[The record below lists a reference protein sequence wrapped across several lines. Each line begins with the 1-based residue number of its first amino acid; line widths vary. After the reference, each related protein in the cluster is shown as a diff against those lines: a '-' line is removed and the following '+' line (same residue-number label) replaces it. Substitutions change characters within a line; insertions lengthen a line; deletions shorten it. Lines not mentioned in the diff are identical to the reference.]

1 MLIELKERLNK
12 VRGQIYDV
20 FNEKYISD
28 AVDEIEIKVANL
40 VNENTELYLENK
52 KLKEYEFM
60 YKELCK

>member
-1 MLIELKERLNK
+1 MVEKLKEKLNNI
-12 VRGQIYDV
+12 RGQIYDT

-40 VNENTELYLENK
+40 VNQNTELYLENER
-52 KLKEYEFM
+52 LKEYEFM